1 MISMLRKSTLIVL
14 LIFLIPSTL
23 FAAEKMK
30 TGYDLYHSLK
40 FLDNIK
46 NNDAADDTVGF
57 FALGL
62 LKGIFN
68 GLLLMQEFQY
78 RKMFPPNIL
87 TETERN
93 EISKEMDFYRLNTPK
108 EGIAVGQLVLIYKK
122 YAENHPKKL
131 SGSARVCVL
140 ESIIEAYGWK

>member
-1 MISMLRKSTLIVL
+1 MLRKSTLIIAL
-14 LIFLIPSTL
+14 LIFLLITSPL
-23 FAAEKMK
+23 FAAVKIE
-30 TGYDLYHSLK
+30 TGYDLYHNLK

-46 NNDAADDTVGF
+46 NNDAADDTAGF

-108 EGIAVGQLVLIYKK
+108 GGIAVGQLVLIYKK
-122 YAENHPKKL
+122 FAEKHPKKL

-140 ESIIEAYGWK
+140 ESLIEAYGWK